1 MDLRRVVGANV
12 RILRLRANL
21 SQEAL
26 AVRMGV
32 DRAYVSGLEI
42 GRRNPT
48 VITLWHTAE
57 ALGVRAAALLDED
70 AAATEPELP
79 RKRAPK
85 R

>member
-1 MDLRRVVGANV
+1 
-12 RILRLRANL
+12 
-21 SQEAL
+21 
-26 AVRMGV
+26 MGV

-57 ALGVRAAALLDED
+57 ALGVRAAVLLDED
-70 AAATEPELP
+70 AVVTEPEPP